1 MFRQI
6 LRSLAEK
13 VSKEA
18 REAILKLSAEAIRDY
33 VPYSKGRMFVAAVP
47 RE

>member
-6 LRSLAEK
+6 LRSLAGK
-13 VSKEA
+13 VSKET
-18 REAILKLSAEAIRDY
+18 REAILKLSVEAIREY
-33 VPYSKGRMFVAAVP
+33 VPYSKGRMLVAAVP